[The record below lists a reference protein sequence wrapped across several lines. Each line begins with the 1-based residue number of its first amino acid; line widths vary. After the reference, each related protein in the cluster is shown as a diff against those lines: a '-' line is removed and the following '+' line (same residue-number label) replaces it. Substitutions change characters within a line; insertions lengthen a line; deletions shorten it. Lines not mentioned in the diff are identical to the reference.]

1 MRLEQDSQTQF
12 KKVGRRSHVYS
23 PSEMALKV
31 LLDTDVKNL
40 QKLLS
45 GTTVFYPE
53 KSPSL
58 TKVCKSLLIN
68 HAAYS
73 QAVCKKP
80 SSLSSFNRGGAV

>member
-31 LLDTDVKNL
+31 LLDTDVEHLQNL
-40 QKLLS
+40 IS
-45 GTTVFYPE
+45 GINYDSP
-53 KSPSL
+53 KKRPSL
-58 TKVCKSLLIN
+58 SQVCKSLLIN
-68 HAAYS
+68 HAVYS
-73 QAVCKKP
+73 QAVCRKP